1 MLGRVCRSQS
11 SGGGV
16 KSLKFILFEYL
27 ASLGLSLER
36 IHESRESLVNPGESE
51 FMGSLTHIDP
61 SAELPESSENDQ
73 FKCCGRG
80 RISVHTRPNH
90 SSPYP
95 HPLQSRH
102 ACMQSFLTR
111 DAILIW
117 TSRQGFLR
125 YGVEL
130 QNLRLSNS
138 KYEEKLKSGVSGLPV
153 YKVPRGVLESGG
165 HMRRPSYKVSPRNT
179 CQDTPWHF
187 VHR

>member
-1 MLGRVCRSQS
+1 MNP
-11 SGGGV
+11 
-16 KSLKFILFEYL
+16 
-27 ASLGLSLER
+27 
-36 IHESRESLVNPGESE
+36 RESLVNPRESE
-51 FMGSLTHIDP
+51 FMESLTHIDP
-61 SAELPESSENDQ
+61 PAHLPESSENDQ
-73 FKCCGRG
+73 FKCCGREPHF
-80 RISVHTRPNH
+80 SPH
-90 SSPYP
+90 SPQSQPPTP
-95 HPLQSRH
+95 HLLQSRH

-165 HMRRPSYKVSPRNT
+165 HMLRGET
-179 CQDTPWHF
+179 L
-187 VHR
+187 

>member
-1 MLGRVCRSQS
+1 MNP
-11 SGGGV
+11 
-16 KSLKFILFEYL
+16 
-27 ASLGLSLER
+27 
-36 IHESRESLVNPGESE
+36 VNPGKSE

-153 YKVPRGVLESGG
+153 YKVPRGVLTGVAWRNFIG
-165 HMRRPSYKVSPRNT
+165 WAPHMIKLRQVCFPKGQVVISAGKKQRNMI
-179 CQDTPWHF
+179 H
-187 VHR
+187 